1 MVFCLGHR
9 KRARKAEE
17 WIELIQE
24 GENIGQG
31 NPAFE
36 MRKRLL
42 SMRGKGAK
50 TQLRGPSVAAMMIN
64 GWNLFLAGRKDV
76 LPSELL
82 WRNTRATEDDQF
94 PKVK

>member
-1 MVFCLGHR
+1 MASR
-9 KRARKAEE
+9 T
-17 WIELIQE
+17 E
-24 GENIGQG
+24 GERASPHMQRAGG
-31 NPAFE
+31 GLAWLP
-36 MRKRLL
+36 R
-42 SMRGKGAK
+42 S
-50 TQLRGPSVAAMMIN
+50 PVAAMIIN